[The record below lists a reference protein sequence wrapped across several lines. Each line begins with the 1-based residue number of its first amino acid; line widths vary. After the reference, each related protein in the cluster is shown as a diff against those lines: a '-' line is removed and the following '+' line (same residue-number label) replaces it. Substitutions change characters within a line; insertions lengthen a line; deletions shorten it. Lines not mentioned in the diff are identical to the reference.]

1 MNLARLR
8 EVFRDQG
15 ADKIYV
21 KRLAAND
28 NSKNQVYLGGSF
40 ELLNI
45 FPVSE
50 VNAVSAGDWKR
61 DRVSS
66 DVNYSWITEEGGIEP
81 APNTKLILYPKY
93 PEVRLSGFLKGCRN
107 APSELMRNRIENRL
121 LFLADN
127 GRGRMIGFVTAPD
140 SGLADEFNNL
150 GLEPEEGVFMI
161 LPVVD
166 RESDS
171 RQDLLREMLRIY
183 NLGWINSKRLNSDGQ
198 ILDCN
203 APNCGGYTLEAE
215 LGVTPNGYSAP
226 DYLGWEI
233 KQYGV
238 TNFERISAKAIT
250 LMTPEPNGGFYRDQ
264 GVGEFIR
271 RYGYPDKNGRP
282 DRLNFGGVHRVGIQ
296 HSSTNLTLRLSGFD
310 SETGKIRNAGGA
322 IELVD
327 QEEEVTA
334 SWSFA
339 SLLTHW
345 NKKHNQACYIP
356 SLSEMAPVRKYRYSN
371 SILLG
376 EGTDF
381 QLFLKEM
388 DEERI
393 YYDPGIK
400 MEGAGTEKPVIK
412 RRSQFRIKSGDIRN
426 LYHDSE
432 FVNLEEL

>member
-1 MNLARLR
+1 MNLAKLR
-8 EVFRDQG
+8 EIFSNQG
-15 ADKIYV
+15 CDKIYV

-40 ELLNI
+40 EPLNI

-50 VNAVSAGDWKR
+50 INAVSAGDWKR
-61 DRVSS
+61 ERFISQVD
-66 DVNYSWITEEGGIEP
+66 YSWITEEGGIVP

-93 PEVRLSGFLKGCRN
+93 PEVRFSGFLARCSN
-107 APSELMRNRIENRL
+107 PPSVLMASRLVGRL

-127 GRGRMIGFVTAPD
+127 GKGGMIGYVTAPD
-140 SGLADEFNNL
+140 SGLAREFNGL
-150 GLEPEEGVFMI
+150 GLQIEEGVFMI
-161 LPVVD
+161 LPTVD
-166 RESDS
+166 TDSDS
-171 RQDLLREMLRIY
+171 RDDLLREMLRIY
-183 NLGWINSKRLNSDGQ
+183 NLGWINSKRLNSDGD

-203 APNCGGYTLEAE
+203 ASNCGGYTLEAE

-238 TNFERISAKAIT
+238 ANFKSIFAKPIT
-250 LMTPEPNGGFYRDQ
+250 LMTPEPTGGIYKDH
-264 GVGEFIR
+264 GVADFIK
-271 RYGYPDKNGRP
+271 RYGYPDKSGKP
-282 DRLNFGGVHRVGIQ
+282 DRLNFGGVHKVGVK
-296 HSSTNLTLRLSGFD
+296 HASTNLTLRLSGFD
-310 SETGKIRNAGGA
+310 SETGKIRNAGGS
-322 IELVD
+322 IDLVD
-327 QEEEVTA
+327 EKDVVTA

-339 SLLTHW
+339 SLLAHW
-345 NKKHNQACYIP
+345 NKKHNQACYVP
-356 SLSEMAPVRKYRYSN
+356 SLSEKNPIRKYKYSN

-388 DEERI
+388 NENRI

-400 MEGAGTEKPVIK
+400 MEGVSTPKPTTK

-432 FVNLEEL
+432 FINLEEL